1 MSSSNGTSKLV
12 IGMCMAPMIVI
23 LLALFSFSYQK
34 SSQAFTTSVQ
44 NRERISV
51 MESQFNEIKTRMEE
65 QRVDSKEIK
74 KTLSDV
80 KTDIQTLI
88 NRR

>member
-1 MSSSNGTSKLV
+1 MSSSNGITKMVGAVLIAMV
-12 IGMCMAPMIVI
+12 TI
-23 LLALFSFSYQK
+23 LLALFSFSYQR
-34 SSQAFTTSVQ
+34 SSQAFTTALQ

-51 MESQFNEIKTRMEE
+51 VESRFNEIKARIEE

-74 KTLSDV
+74 VTLSGM
-80 KTDIQTLI
+80 KADIQTLI